1 MYGEAEMSKKVK
13 LRNLAKVIRS
23 KNSGPFELTL
33 DIMFD
38 KEEIYQK
45 VKKIGVINK
54 ALISRLYQVS
64 EDKILCLEPYDQAL
78 AIKIT
83 LVRPIDSGSIGETDT
98 YGGQQHAP
106 LMDIDIPWADD
117 WP

>member
-1 MYGEAEMSKKVK
+1 MPKGVK

-23 KNSGPFELTL
+23 KNSGPFELTF

-38 KEEIYQK
+38 EKGTYEK
-45 VKKIGVINK
+45 VKATGVINRE
-54 ALISRLYQVS
+54 LIARLYQIS
-64 EDKILCLEPYDQAL
+64 DDKILCLEPYDPAL

-83 LVRPIDSGSIGETDT
+83 IARPTDSGSIGETDT

-106 LMDIDIPWADD
+106 LMEIEVPWDS
-117 WP
+117 